1 MKAGLTTSA
10 ILHAVVLG
18 IGLFTL
24 SAPRA
29 YDVADVEA
37 FPVDIVPVQSIT
49 QVQQGDKKSPLKE
62 KSAPIPTKKPDIVPD
77 AKKAGDAAVDTDKPP
92 TPVDKPKPV
101 ETAAAP
107 APAPEPLP
115 KPLDDSKKEPEKKVE
130 AKPADAPATEVTPDA
145 QPKQEVKPDPVA
157 QTIVAETPDAESV
170 KLPDA
175 APTPE
180 ARPKPPEAQTAKAPD
195 RKETDKPQEKPAN
208 KPKSDEKE
216 FNADEVA
223 ALLNKEKAA
232 GGGAKR
238 STDEASLG
246 GKKTTTGQKLT
257 QSEMDALRGQVER
270 CWNVPAGALDA
281 ENLTV
286 TILANLNPAGEV
298 EGSPE
303 IVEGGGGAG
312 IERAAAESA
321 RRAILQCGPYTLPA
335 DKYDG
340 DGGWNQI
347 RVTFDPKD
355 MF

>member
-18 IGLFTL
+18 FGLFTL

-29 YDVADVEA
+29 FDVADVEA

-49 QVQQGDKKSPLKE
+49 QIQQGDKKSPLKE

-92 TPVDKPKPV
+92 TPVEKPKPV

-107 APAPEPLP
+107 APAPEPTA
-115 KPLDDSKKEPEKKVE
+115 KPLDDSKKAPEKKAE
-130 AKPADAPATEVTPDA
+130 TKPADAPATEMTPDP
-145 QPKQEVKPDPVA
+145 QPKQEVKPDPVTA
-157 QTIVAETPDAESV
+157 SIVAETPDGESV

-195 RKETDKPQEKPAN
+195 RKDTEKPQETAAN
-208 KPKSDEKE
+208 RPKSDEKE

-246 GKKTTTGQKLT
+246 GEKTTSGQKLT
-257 QSEMDALRGQVER
+257 QNEMDALRGQVQR
-270 CWNVPAGALDA
+270 CWNIPAGALDA
-281 ENLTV
+281 ENLKV
-286 TILANLNPAGEV
+286 SIKFKLDRAGAI

-303 IVEGGGGAG
+303 IIEGGGTSGV
-312 IERAAAESA
+312 ELAAAEAA
-321 RRAILQCGPYTLPA
+321 RRAVSRCAPYNLPA
-335 DKYDG
+335 DKYEAWADV
-340 DGGWNQI
+340 I
-347 RVTFDPKD
+347 VHFDPSE

>member
-10 ILHAVVLG
+10 IMHAVVLG
-18 IGLFTL
+18 FGLFTL

-37 FPVDIVPVQSIT
+37 FPVDIVPVQSISQT
-49 QVQQGDKKSPLKE
+49 QQGDKKSPLKE
-62 KSAPIPTKKPDIVPD
+62 KSAPIPTKKPEIVPD

-101 ETAAAP
+101 EAAAAP

-157 QTIVAETPDAESV
+157 ETIVAETPEAESA
-170 KLPDA
+170 KLPDS

-195 RKETDKPQEKPAN
+195 RKETDEPKEKAAN

-223 ALLNKEKAA
+223 ALLSKEKAT

-257 QSEMDALRGQVER
+257 QSEEDALRGQLEG
-270 CWNVPAGALDA
+270 CWSLPVGAEDSEGLRVDVKFKLDS
-281 ENLTV
+281 NGKLDG
-286 TILANLNPAGEV
+286 LPEV
-298 EGSPE
+298 ETSSGN
-303 IVEGGGGAG
+303 
-312 IERAAAESA
+312 RQFDESA
-321 RRAILQCGPYTLPA
+321 VRAVQKCDRNGLQVP
-335 DKYDG
+335 DG
-340 DGGWNQI
+340 KQEAWAEVI
-347 RVTFDPKD
+347 VHFDPSE

>member
-1 MKAGLTTSA
+1 MKVGLTTSA
-10 ILHAVVLG
+10 ILHVAVLAF
-18 IGLFTL
+18 GLFTV

-29 YDVADVEA
+29 FTVTDVEA
-37 FPVDIVPVQSIT
+37 FPVDIVPVESISQS
-49 QVQQGDKKSPLKE
+49 QQGDKKSPLKE

-77 AKKAGDAAVDTDKPP
+77 AKKVGEAAVDTDKPP

-101 ETAAAP
+101 EAAEAP
-107 APAPEPLP
+107 AAAPEPLP
-115 KPLDDSKKEPEKKVE
+115 KPLDDSKKEPDKKVE

-157 QTIVAETPDAESV
+157 ETIVAETPEAESA

-208 KPKSDEKE
+208 KPKSEEKE

-223 ALLNKEKAA
+223 ALLTKEKAT

-246 GKKTTTGQKLT
+246 GEKTTGSKLS
-257 QSEMDALRGQVER
+257 QNEMDALRQKLGG
-270 CWNVPAGALDA
+270 CWNIPAGVDDA
-281 ENLTV
+281 ELLKV
-286 TILANLNPAGEV
+286 SVRFHLDRSGMLEDRPEV
-298 EGSPE
+298 
-303 IVEGGGGAG
+303 IAGGATSG
-312 IERAAAESA
+312 PGRTAAESA
-321 RRAILQCGPYTLPA
+321 VRAIQKCEPFNLPA
-335 DKYDG
+335 DKYDT
-340 DGGWNQI
+340 WAE
-347 RVTFDPKD
+347 VTVNFDPSD